1 MFKTIGVFGKYQ
13 DASIEKPLKILTAHL
28 EAKGV
33 QVKIGHTTAEEITRD
48 LPQEKLDNDLAQD
61 IDLAIVIGGDGTLLH
76 VARRMAE
83 AEVPL
88 IGINLGRLGFLTDIS
103 QADML
108 DEIDTILEGNYHLE
122 ERMMLDVS
130 VLRDSKVIYQQFALN
145 DIVLGKHSLEKLISW
160 QAHVDDQFVTAARS
174 DGVILAT
181 PTGST
186 AYALSA
192 GGAIMHPGLDVISMV
207 PVSSH
212 TLSNRPIGLPANA
225 NIELTIHN
233 RAENRAHVST
243 DGLIGCSLTGDE
255 VVRVTRS
262 KLSVKLVHT
271 KNYNYFAMLR
281 AKLGWGGAQ

>member
-13 DASIEKPLKILTAHL
+13 DASIEKPLKLLTAHL
-28 EAKGV
+28 EAKGI

-48 LPQEKLDNDLAQD
+48 LPQERLDNNLAQD

-88 IGINLGRLGFLTDIS
+88 IGINLGRLGFLTDIP

-130 VLRDSKVIYQQFALN
+130 VVRDSKVIYQQFALN
-145 DIVLGKHSLEKLISW
+145 DIVLGKHSLERLISW

-207 PVSSH
+207 PVSPH

-233 RAENRAHVST
+233 RAANCAHVST
-243 DGLIGCSLTGDE
+243 DGLIGCNLTGDE
-255 VVRVTRS
+255 IVRVTRS
-262 KLSVKLVHT
+262 RLSVKLVHT
-271 KNYNYFAMLR
+271 QNYNYFAMLR